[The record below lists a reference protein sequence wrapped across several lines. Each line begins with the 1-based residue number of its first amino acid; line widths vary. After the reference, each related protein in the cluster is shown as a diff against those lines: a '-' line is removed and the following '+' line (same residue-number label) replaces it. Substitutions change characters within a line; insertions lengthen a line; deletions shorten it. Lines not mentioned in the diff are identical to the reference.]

1 MADEPLLRVEDLR
14 VELTEASVQVVRG
27 LDFTVDRGETLAIV
41 GESGSGKSMS
51 VLSMLGL
58 LPTSLRPVVRGSV
71 RFDGQELI
79 GADEKALRTV
89 RGRHIGMVFQDA
101 LTSLDPVMRIGEQI
115 GEAVHAHRSVSRHG
129 ARRRSL
135 ELLERVGIPNVE
147 RVLRSYP
154 HELSGGM
161 RQRAL
166 IAIALASDPELL
178 IADEPTTA
186 LDATIQLQV
195 VDLLKE
201 LRDDMGMAMVL
212 ITHDMGLVAALSDRT
227 LVMYAGKGVEEG
239 TTEHLLTEP
248 RHPYT
253 HGLVGSL
260 LDPFRWPD
268 RTPVPIPGAPP
279 DLTAGLTACAFA
291 PRCPNAADICLDI
304 EPKAQAVPDTPG
316 WLHSCHHPMTTRPGA
331 EPSLTQSPKE
341 SI

>member
-14 VELTEASVQVVRG
+14 VELTGAGVQVVRG
-27 LDFTVDRGETLAIV
+27 LSFTVNRGETLAIV

-58 LPTSLRPVVRGSV
+58 LPKSLQPVVRGSV
-71 RFDGQELI
+71 RFDGKELI
-79 GADEKALRTV
+79 GADEKTLRRV

-115 GEAVHAHRSVSRHG
+115 GEAIQAHRSVSRQAAH
-129 ARRRSL
+129 RRSV

-147 RVLRSYP
+147 VALRSYP

-166 IAIALASDPELL
+166 IAIALASDPELF

-195 VDLLKE
+195 VNLLKE
-201 LRDDMGMAMVL
+201 LRDDMGMAVVL

-239 TTEHLLTEP
+239 NTERLLTEP

-253 HGLVGSL
+253 HGLISSL

-268 RTPVPIPGAPP
+268 RTPVPIPGSPP
-279 DLTAGLTACAFA
+279 DLTADIPACAFA
-291 PRCPNAADICLDI
+291 ARCPNATATCLDI
-304 EPKAQAVPDTPG
+304 EPKAQAVADIPG
-316 WLHSCHHPMTTRPGA
+316 WFHRCHHPMTTRPGA
-331 EPSLTQSPKE
+331 ESSLTQTL
-341 SI
+341 